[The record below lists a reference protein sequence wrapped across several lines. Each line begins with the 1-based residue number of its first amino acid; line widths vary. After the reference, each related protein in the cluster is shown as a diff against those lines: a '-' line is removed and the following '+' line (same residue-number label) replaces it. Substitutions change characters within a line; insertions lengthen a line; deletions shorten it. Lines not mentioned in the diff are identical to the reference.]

1 MIGGIVLFGF
11 VVANTEKLTEEQK
24 NRYRAL
30 YCGLCRKLGERHG
43 NSARMMLTYDLV
55 FLILVLSSVFEG
67 EVLHCAQSSC
77 IAHPR
82 KKRAFITD
90 TFTEYAADMN
100 VALAYYN
107 CMDDWSDDN
116 SMKARLQ
123 AQLLGK
129 GLQETARRY
138 PRQTKA
144 MSRCLHALD
153 EVEKNNETNPEIP
166 ANIFGELMGEL
177 FRFDDSDVSEQL
189 YDFGCALGRFVYL
202 MDAYVDLKNDIRH
215 QKYNPLIRYKRE
227 DILPMLHIQMAQCVD
242 LFRLLPVQ
250 KDKDLCENIL
260 YSGVWTKAEMMKQQ
274 EAKKRHDRSV

>member
-1 MIGGIVLFGF
+1 MFGF

-67 EVLHCAQSSC
+67 EVLHCAQASC

-82 KKRAFITD
+82 KKRTFITD

-116 SMKARLQ
+116 SMKARFQ

-129 GLQETARRY
+129 GLQETARLY

-242 LFRLLPVQ
+242 LFRLLPVS